1 MPAPARDDWS
11 LSRPRAVVFDFG
23 DTLLREG
30 PTDFL
35 AGAGAV
41 LALARE
47 PVRCTAAELATA
59 LAELMADLDPR
70 RRSAQIEIPPAAVRR
85 LVYEPL
91 GITFDRSTDD
101 LEWAFWSAATSWSP
115 EPGVLGALAA
125 LEAAGIPCAVLS
137 NSMFSAA
144 TVTRQLEACGIT
156 APFRFVM
163 TSSEFVVRKPHR
175 RLFQLAAAR
184 LGEDP
189 AGIWFVGDS
198 IDYDVAGAAEAG
210 LVPLWYAA
218 QSPAASCDRAA
229 GVIRHWSEFAALLA
243 PS

>member
-1 MPAPARDDWS
+1 M
-11 LSRPRAVVFDFG
+11 LSPPRAVIFDFG

-41 LALARE
+41 LALARP
-47 PVRCTAAELATA
+47 PVRPGAAELAAA
-59 LAELMADLDPR
+59 LGDLMADLDPR
-70 RRSAQIEIPPAAVRR
+70 RRSAQIEVPPAAVRC

-91 GITFDRSTDD
+91 GLAFDCEPVE

-115 EPGVLGALAA
+115 EPGVHEALAA
-125 LEAAGIPCAVLS
+125 LVARGVPCAVLS
-137 NSMFSAA
+137 NSMFSAV
-144 TVTRQLEACGIT
+144 TVSRQLGASGVT

-163 TSSEFVVRKPHR
+163 TSSEFVLRKPHR

-198 IDYDVAGAAEAG
+198 IDYDVAGAADAG

-218 QSPAASCDRAA
+218 QSPFGSCDRAA
-229 GVIRHWSEFAALLA
+229 GVIRHWSEFAALLRQ
-243 PS
+243 S